1 MVQSIKI
8 FIPLGTQKFQFNRL
22 VKAMNKLVRKGVYK
36 PEEIVMQSAIYEEMP
51 LFTHYKLIP
60 LEYFNEL
67 INKAELVITHS
78 GVNSIITCM
87 SLGKPLIIVPRQ
99 KQYGEH
105 VDNHQLEIAEVMKL
119 KYNVIIVDNLEMIEE
134 TIKITLYHKYKPWVS
149 HNNELVDFIKQL
161 VKDNC

>member
-1 MVQSIKI
+1 
-8 FIPLGTQKFQFNRL
+8 
-22 VKAMNKLVRKGVYK
+22 
-36 PEEIVMQSAIYEEMP
+36 
-51 LFTHYKLIP
+51 
-60 LEYFNEL
+60 
-67 INKAELVITHS
+67 
-78 GVNSIITCM
+78 M

-134 TIKITLYHKYKPWVS
+134 TIKIALYHKYKPWVS

>member
-22 VKAMNKLVRKGVYK
+22 VKAMNELVRKGVYK
-36 PEEIVMQSAIYEEMP
+36 PEEIVMQSAIYEETP
-51 LFTHYKLIP
+51 LFTHYKLIS

-67 INKAELVITHS
+67 INKAELIITHS

-87 SLGKPLIIVPRQ
+87 SLEKPLIIVPRQ

-105 VDNHQLEIAEVMKL
+105 VDNHQQEIAEVMKL

-134 TIKITLYHKYKPWVS
+134 VIKIALYHKYKPWVS